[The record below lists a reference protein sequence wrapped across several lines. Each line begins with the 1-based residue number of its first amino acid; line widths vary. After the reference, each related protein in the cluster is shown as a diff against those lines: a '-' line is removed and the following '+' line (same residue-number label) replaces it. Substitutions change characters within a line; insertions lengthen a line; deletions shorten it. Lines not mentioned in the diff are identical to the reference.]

1 MSRELEATEQG
12 APANAGLR
20 IHDLPE
26 EQRPRER
33 LLREGATA
41 LADAELLA
49 ILLGSGF
56 PGRNVI
62 DVAQSLLSEHGLVG
76 LLRAEPAQLMQEKGL
91 GKAKVA
97 SLIAAVQLGARAYAE
112 DAWPRGEPFSS
123 PRQVFDRYRRRMG
136 DLTHEEV
143 RVLVL
148 DRQHRIIRDL
158 VKYQGTAHGASVRV
172 AELLRDVI
180 IHQGAAMIVIHNH
193 PSGDPSP
200 SQADRAMTSSLAVAA
215 EVMDIDL
222 LDHVIL
228 ARDAWQSMAQL
239 GLLEADAASV

>member
-1 MSRELEATEQG
+1 MNDAPTPDEPDSPAEAH
-12 APANAGLR
+12 LR
-20 IHDLPE
+20 IHDLPA

-41 LADAELLA
+41 LSDQELLA

-56 PGRNVI
+56 RGRNAI

-76 LLRAEPAQLMQEKGL
+76 LLRAEPAQLLQEKGL
-91 GKAKVA
+91 GQAKVA
-97 SLIAAVQLGARAYAE
+97 TLIAAVQLGARAYSE
-112 DAWPRGEPFSS
+112 EAWQRDEPFSH
-123 PRQVFDRYRRRMG
+123 PRQVFDRYRRQMG

-148 DRQHRIIRDL
+148 DRQHRIIRDA

-180 IHQGAAMIVIHNH
+180 IHQGAAMLVVHNH
-193 PSGDPSP
+193 PSGDPTP
-200 SQADRAMTSSLAVAA
+200 SQADRAMTSALTAAA
-215 EVMDIDL
+215 ELMDIDL
-222 LDHVIL
+222 LDHIIL

-239 GLLEADAASV
+239 GLLDPGGGSG

>member
-1 MSRELEATEQG
+1 MNHDS
-12 APANAGLR
+12 APAEQDTPAEVGLR
-20 IHDLPE
+20 IHDLPA

-33 LLREGATA
+33 LLSEGPTA
-41 LADAELLA
+41 LSDAELLA

-56 PGRNVI
+56 RGRNAI
-62 DVAQSLLSEHGLVG
+62 DVANALIVEHGLVG
-76 LLRAEPAQLMQEKGL
+76 LLRAEPGQLMQEKGL
-91 GKAKVA
+91 GQAKVA
-97 SLIAAVQLGARAYAE
+97 TLIAAVQLGARAYAE
-112 DAWPRGEPFSS
+112 GAWPRGEPFNS
-123 PRQVFDRYRRRMG
+123 PRQVFDRYRRQMG

-148 DRQHRIIRDL
+148 DRQHRVVRDV

-193 PSGDPSP
+193 PSGDPTP
-200 SQADRAMTSSLAVAA
+200 SQADRAMTSALAVAA

-222 LDHVIL
+222 LDHIIL

-239 GLLEADAASV
+239 GLLDPNADSS